1 MKQKKLR
8 ILESSVFFVGWT
20 IILLLGAD
28 FPPPEGFIWVI
39 FGIAVLD
46 FLQWLYLGWLLNAL
60 RYRKTFVLNF
70 VLFTIVG
77 FITALL
83 TAFLNGRVISE
94 TMIWFIIIMS
104 VSAIYGVIFW
114 SINLLIVK
122 KTEL

>member
-60 RYRKTFVLNF
+60 RHRKTFVLNF

-94 TMIWFIIIMS
+94 MMIWFSIIMS

-122 KTEL
+122 KTG